1 MRIRREDKEAIRCMA
16 FVGAVL
22 GACLGPVLIL
32 NQSRRAHEKLKQNQQ
47 FLDINAS
54 VLKIDDSPV
63 TLDQLGLST
72 AAVGG
77 VLNQL
82 QETESEIQ
90 QLEQNFWVTL
100 PQWTLIGMCVI
111 SCACGVVAGY
121 HVIWIIAWTCSFAV
135 YKFIRAIYKLHWQ
148 LGGEQP
154 AEQSQEDDSTGTIS
168 RRNTHRIMPTIIKLI
183 LLTMIAIFILAFIM
197 YYLTAIRVP
206 GYGLN

>member
-1 MRIRREDKEAIRCMA
+1 MRIRREDKEAVRCMA

-32 NQSRRAHEKLKQNQQ
+32 NQSRLAHEKLKQHQQ

-54 VLKIDDSPV
+54 VLEIDNSPV

-82 QETESEIQ
+82 QQTESEIQ
-90 QLEQNFWVTL
+90 QLKQNFWVTL

-121 HVIWIIAWTCSFAV
+121 HIIWVIAWTCSFVV
-135 YKFIRAIYKLHWQ
+135 YKFIRVIYKLHWQ
-148 LGGEQP
+148 LGDKQGTQ
-154 AEQSQEDDSTGTIS
+154 QCQEDDSTGTTS
-168 RRNTHRIMPTIIKLI
+168 RRNDNRIMPTVIKLF
-183 LLTMIAIFILAFIM
+183 LLTMIAIFVLAFIL
-197 YYLTAIRVP
+197 YYLTAIKVP
-206 GYGLN
+206 GYGLH